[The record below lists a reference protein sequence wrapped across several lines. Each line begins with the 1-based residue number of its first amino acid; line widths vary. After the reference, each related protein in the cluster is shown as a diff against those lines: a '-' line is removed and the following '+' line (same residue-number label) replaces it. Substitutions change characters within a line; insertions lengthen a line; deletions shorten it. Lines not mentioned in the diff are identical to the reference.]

1 MENASLTEGNLTG
14 LTSSDFQTL
23 TELSQELTLNAEM
36 ETEGM
41 TLNNLVANFVD
52 ISDQSVYSLLN
63 LGFIFL
69 D

>member
-1 MENASLTEGNLTG
+1 MENASLSEENLTG